1 MPGMSSDSIRV
12 LGELTPPDIRK
23 RLSASS
29 VLCLPLGAIEQH
41 GPHLPLNTDLVIAEN
56 VARLMTER
64 LGDEFDLWRLPAIP
78 VGLSREHAWAP
89 GTLSLN
95 VQSFAALLRDLS
107 ADLARSLPA
116 RNLVIVNGHG
126 GNRGI
131 LDALIYELQAEF
143 GFNLCVI
150 HPLVLS
156 GMEEECES
164 PDIHGGKIETSLML
178 VFAPHLVRRDAIATL
193 GSKPDSGAI
202 EDLILD
208 AGVSWPWSSG
218 DRSIADQGVTGDAGA
233 ASEEFGREIVESLLK
248 NARNVLMQL
257 RERGPR

>member
-1 MPGMSSDSIRV
+1 MSKGRIRE
-12 LGELTPPDIRK
+12 LGELTAQDISTALAK
-23 RLSASS
+23 SS

-56 VARLMTER
+56 IVRLMAER
-64 LGDEFDLWRLPAIP
+64 LGEEFDLWALPPIP

-95 VQSFAALLRDLS
+95 VQSFAALLRDLVS
-107 ADLARSLPA
+107 DLARSLPA

-131 LDALIYELQAEF
+131 LDALIYEMQAEF
-143 GFNLCVI
+143 GFNVCVI

-156 GMEEECES
+156 GMEEQCAF

-178 VFAPHLVRRDAIATL
+178 VFAPDLVHRDKIASLTTPPNA
-193 GSKPDSGAI
+193 KQI
-202 EDLILD
+202 EKSILD
-208 AGVSWPWSSG
+208 LGVSWPWSSG
-218 DRSIADQGVTGDAGA
+218 DRSLADQGVTGQAAA
-233 ASEEFGREIVESLLK
+233 ASAEFGKQVIDSLLK
-248 NARNVLMQL
+248 NVRDVLTQL
-257 RERGPR
+257 RHRSAR

>member
-1 MPGMSSDSIRV
+1 MSNNDLRT
-12 LGELTPPDIRK
+12 LGALTSADIRK
-23 RLSASS
+23 RLSKSS

-56 VARLMTER
+56 VTRLMAER
-64 LGDEFDLWRLPAIP
+64 LGDEFDLWTLPAIP

-89 GTLSLN
+89 GTLTLN
-95 VQSFAALLRDLS
+95 VQSFAAMLRDLV

-143 GFNLCVI
+143 GFNICVI

-156 GMEEECES
+156 GMEEGCAF

-178 VFAPHLVRRDAIATL
+178 VFAPDLVRRDEIAALNKQPDKNAI
-193 GSKPDSGAI
+193 KK
-202 EDLILD
+202 LILD
-208 AGVSWPWSSG
+208 LGVSWPWSSG
-218 DRSIADQGVTGDAGA
+218 EGALADQGVTGDAAA
-233 ASEEFGREIVESLLK
+233 ASAEFGQQVIESLLK
-248 NARNVLMQL
+248 NARDVLTQL
-257 RERGPR
+257 RARAQR

>member
-1 MPGMSSDSIRV
+1 MSKDNARA
-12 LGELTPPDIRK
+12 LGALTSPDIRK
-23 RLSASS
+23 RLSTSS

-56 VARLMTER
+56 VARLMAER
-64 LGDEFDLWRLPAIP
+64 LGDEFDLWTLPAIP
-78 VGLSREHAWAP
+78 VGLSREHAFAP
-89 GTLSLN
+89 GTLTLN
-95 VQSFAALLRDLS
+95 VQSFAAMLRDFV

-143 GFNLCVI
+143 GFNVCVI

-156 GMEEECES
+156 RMEEGCAF

-178 VFAPHLVRRDAIATL
+178 VFAPDLVRWEAVAALNKQPDKNAI
-193 GSKPDSGAI
+193 KK
-202 EDLILD
+202 LILD
-208 AGVSWPWSSG
+208 LGVSWPWSSG
-218 DRSIADQGVTGDAGA
+218 ESALADQGVTGDAAA
-233 ASEEFGREIVESLLK
+233 ASAEFGQQVIESLMK
-248 NARNVLMQL
+248 NVRGVLTQL
-257 RERGPR
+257 RERAQR

>member
-1 MPGMSSDSIRV
+1 MSKAATRA
-12 LGELTPPDIRK
+12 LGDLASPDIPK
-23 RLSASS
+23 RLTKSS
-29 VLCLPLGAIEQH
+29 VLCLPLGAFEQH

-78 VGLSREHAWAP
+78 LGLSREHAWAP

-95 VQSFAALLRDLS
+95 VQSFAALLRDLAS
-107 ADLARSLPA
+107 DLARSLPA

-143 GFNLCVI
+143 GFNVCVI

-156 GMEEECES
+156 GMEEDCAF
-164 PDIHGGKIETSLML
+164 PDIHGGRIETSLML
-178 VFAPHLVRRDAIATL
+178 VFAPELVQRDRIASL
-193 GSKPDSGAI
+193 NAKLDIGAI
-202 EDLILD
+202 DRTILD
-208 AGVSWPWSSG
+208 PGASWPWSSG
-218 DRSIADQGVTGDAGA
+218 ERALADQGVTGEA
-233 ASEEFGREIVESLLK
+233 AAATAEFGQTVIEALMG
-248 NARNVLMQL
+248 NVRKVLAQL
-257 RERGPR
+257 RERQPR

>member
-1 MPGMSSDSIRV
+1 MTTDTRA
-12 LGELTPPDIRK
+12 LADLTSPDIAK
-23 RLSASS
+23 RLSKSS

-56 VARLMTER
+56 IARLMSER

-95 VQSFAALLRDLS
+95 VQSFAALLRDLA

-116 RNLVIVNGHG
+116 RNLAILNAHG

-131 LDALIYELQAEF
+131 LDALIYELKADF
-143 GFNLCVI
+143 GFNVCVI

-156 GMEEECES
+156 GLEEECPF
-164 PDIHGGKIETSLML
+164 PDIHGGMMETSLML
-178 VFAPHLVRRDAIATL
+178 VFAPHLVRREALAAL
-193 GSKPDSGAI
+193 RQRPDPKAI
-202 EDLILD
+202 ERTILD
-208 AGVSWPWSSG
+208 LGVSWPWSSG
-218 DRSIADQGVTGDAGA
+218 DRALADQGVTGEAAA
-233 ASEEFGREIVESLLK
+233 ASAEFGKQVIESLLK
-248 NARNVLMQL
+248 SVRNVLTEL
-257 RERGPR
+257 RSQG

>member
-1 MPGMSSDSIRV
+1 MSETRA
-12 LGELTPPDIRK
+12 LGALTSADIRK
-23 RLSASS
+23 RLSKSS

-41 GPHLPLNTDLVIAEN
+41 GPHLPLNTDLLIAEN
-56 VARLMTER
+56 IARLMAGR
-64 LGDEFDLWRLPAIP
+64 FGDEFDLWTLPAIP

-89 GTLSLN
+89 GTLTLN
-95 VQSFAALLRDLS
+95 VQSFAALLRDLV

-143 GFNLCVI
+143 GFNVCVI

-156 GMEEECES
+156 GMEEGCAF

-178 VFAPHLVRRDAIATL
+178 VFAPQLVRKDAAATL
-193 GSKPDSGAI
+193 TKRPDPNAI
-202 EDLILD
+202 ERVILD
-208 AGVSWPWSSG
+208 LGVSWPWSSG
-218 DRSIADQGVTGDAGA
+218 DRALADQGVTGDATVA
-233 ASEEFGREIVESLLK
+233 TAQFGEQTIESLLG
-248 NARNVLMQL
+248 NVRSVLTQL
-257 RERGPR
+257 RERGAR

>member
-1 MPGMSSDSIRV
+1 MRANIRA
-12 LGELTPPDIRK
+12 LGTLASHDIPK

-41 GPHLPLNTDLVIAEN
+41 GPHLPLNTDLVIAEH
-56 VARLMTER
+56 VARLMAER
-64 LGDEFDLWRLPAIP
+64 LGDEFDLWTLPAIP

-89 GTLSLN
+89 GTLTLN
-95 VQSFAALLRDLS
+95 VQSFAALLRDLA
-107 ADLARSLPA
+107 ADLVRSLPA

-143 GFNLCVI
+143 GFNVCVI

-156 GMEEECES
+156 GMEEGCAF

-178 VFAPHLVRRDAIATL
+178 VFAPDLVQRDKIATL
-193 GSKPDSGAI
+193 GKQPDKNAI
-202 EDLILD
+202 RKRILD
-208 AGVSWPWSSG
+208 FGVSWPWSSG
-218 DRSIADQGVTGDAGA
+218 EGALADQGVTGDAAA
-233 ASEEFGREIVESLLK
+233 ASAEFGQQVIESLLK
-248 NARNVLMQL
+248 NVRDVLTQL
-257 RERGPR
+257 RERAAR